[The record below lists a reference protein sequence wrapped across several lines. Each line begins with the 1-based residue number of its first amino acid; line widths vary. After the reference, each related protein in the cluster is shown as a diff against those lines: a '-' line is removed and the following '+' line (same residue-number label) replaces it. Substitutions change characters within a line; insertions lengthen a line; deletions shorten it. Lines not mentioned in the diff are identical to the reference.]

1 MAELAPIT
9 DYATLKA
16 AVSAMA
22 ERSDADYTDSIPL
35 FIQQAETILFSQ
47 LRCPG
52 NEKLGT
58 YLASQR
64 DNTSGVMIPTDY
76 LEAKFCAYG
85 SAPLERVSDVRML
98 SLLNGDA
105 PAGTPKYFARID
117 NSLYFWPVAAT
128 NENVALQYYSAQGP
142 IADTGSTKM
151 LLIAPFA
158 YLYGALEVGALFTRD
173 AQMAQEWGQRFIGE
187 INRLNDQA
195 MDNEV
200 AGSTV
205 VVSDFTAS
213 STGGW

>member
-9 DYATLKA
+9 NYTTLKA

-22 ERSDADYTDSIPL
+22 ERADEEFTDSIPL
-35 FIQQAETILFSQ
+35 FIQQAERILFSQ

-52 NEKLGT
+52 NEKIGLF
-58 YLASQR
+58 ASADGDRTQ
-64 DNTSGVMIPTDY
+64 GVTLPTDF
-76 LEAKFCAYG
+76 LEAKNVIYG
-85 SAPLERVSDVRML
+85 TTPLERVSDQRLL
-98 SLLNGDA
+98 SLRNQSMV
-105 PAGTPKYFARID
+105 AGEPRYFARVSG
-117 NSLYFWPVAAT
+117 SLYFWPVAAT
-128 NENVALQYYSAQGP
+128 NADVSMVYYSDQGP

-195 MDNEV
+195 MDNEI

-205 VVSDFTAS
+205 VVSDFAS
-213 STGGW
+213 TQEGW